1 MSLDGIPAKYHVNV
15 SSQDYPSEPRRSPP
29 DSLLILANDQNDPSA
44 SRPRSLYSGAAGAPP
59 GDMRGLTPPPAMRRD
74 SEGVW
79 SEDGSEVLL
88 APPDGPDHTIGKGG
102 RI

>member
-1 MSLDGIPAKYHVNV
+1 MYQAKTTLLNPV
-15 SSQDYPSEPRRSPP
+15 SSHTPIITLQYADV
-29 DSLLILANDQNDPSA
+29 QNDPSA
-44 SRPRSLYSGAAGAPP
+44 SRPRSLYSGAAGPQS
-59 GDMRGLTPPPAMRRD
+59 GDMRGLTPPPTMRRD

-88 APPDGPDHTIGKGG
+88 APPDEPSHTIGKGG